1 MADDISQRLCN
12 PVYNFCD
19 DIPLIK
25 LVASI
30 IEKHYPD
37 VQRVHAEVYDER
49 GTFKLQ
55 IMVEDDDI
63 ISVYRNSL
71 QFNYIST
78 IWRNHR
84 HTTEGIIPLSASL
97 TEFLTE
103 VGSVFKIR
111 DIILAKDAYDHAEY
125 GKAIV

>member
-1 MADDISQRLCN
+1 MTDDLAQRLCN
-12 PVYNFCD
+12 PIYNFCD
-19 DIPLIK
+19 DTPLIK

-49 GTFKLQ
+49 GTFKLR
-55 IMVEDDDI
+55 ITIGDNDI

-78 IWRNHR
+78 IWRNYR
-84 HTTEGIIPLSASL
+84 HTTEGIIPLSMSL

-103 VGSVFKIR
+103 VGSLFGLR
-111 DIILAKDAYDHAEY
+111 EAILTEDAYNYAKY
-125 GKAIV
+125 GKDIV